1 MQEVY
6 LFSYR
11 IRGYEYFFVPH
22 KKQGTHPRKLK
33 EEYNEVKTNDV
44 IVINISMPVKVWRG
58 RK

>member
-22 KKQGTHPRKLK
+22 KTNIFYVTYCVLKLTK
-33 EEYNEVKTNDV
+33 FAL
-44 IVINISMPVKVWRG
+44 SL
-58 RK
+58 